1 MVAKG
6 NRVVRYVSKY
16 TMLFLGAVIAA
27 SGLEFFLIPNQMID
41 GGIVGISILLSHITD
56 ISLSIFIVLLNLPF
70 LYLGYMQIG
79 KTFCIST
86 LFSVVMLAYW
96 VFFFHPIPELTHDLF
111 LSATFGGV
119 LVGIGVGLIIR
130 YGGSLDGTEIV
141 AIILDKKSGF
151 SVGEIVMFFNLFILG
166 SAGLVFGWDK
176 AMYSLVAYFVAF
188 KVIDITIEGLD
199 ESKGVMIVSDNA
211 DEIAEALLARLG
223 RGVTILHGQGGFSQE
238 PKKILYSVIT
248 RLEIAKLKA
257 IVDDKDSSAF
267 VTIHDVHDVVGGRV
281 KKRAIHQ

>member
-1 MVAKG
+1 MVAKK
-6 NRVVRYVSKY
+6 NLVIKYVKKY
-16 TMLFLGAVIAA
+16 ALLFLGSVIAA
-27 SGLEFFLIPNQMID
+27 TGLEFFLVPNQIID
-41 GGIVGISILLSHITD
+41 GGIVGISILLSHLTGMT
-56 ISLSIFIVLLNLPF
+56 ISLFIVFLNLPF

-86 LFSVVMLAYW
+86 FFSVLSFAFWLSY
-96 VFFFHPIPELTHDLF
+96 FHPIPELTNDLF
-111 LSATFGGV
+111 LAATFGGV

-141 AIILDKKSGF
+141 AIILDKRTGF

-188 KVIDITIEGLD
+188 KVIDMTIEGLE
-199 ESKGVMIVSDNA
+199 ESKGIMIVSDYA
-211 DEIAEALLARLG
+211 DDIAETLLARLG

-238 PKKILYSVIT
+238 PKKVLYSVIT
-248 RLEIAKLKA
+248 RLEIAKLKS
-257 IVDDKDSSAF
+257 IVSDIDPNAF
-267 VTIHDVHDVVGGRV
+267 VTIQDVHDVIGGRF
-281 KKRAIHQ
+281 KKKAIH

>member
-6 NRVVRYVSKY
+6 NPVVRYVKKY
-16 TMLFLGAVIAA
+16 IVLFIGSVIAA
-27 SGLEFFLIPNQMID
+27 AGLEFFLIPNQMID

-86 LFSVVMLAYW
+86 LFSVVSLAYW
-96 VFFFHPIPELTHDLF
+96 VFIFHPIPELTHDLF

-119 LVGIGVGLIIR
+119 LVGAGVGLIIR

-141 AIILDKKSGF
+141 AIILDRKSGF

-211 DEIAEALLARLG
+211 DDIAETLLARLG

-238 PKKILYSVIT
+238 PKKILYSVVT

-257 IVDDKDSSAF
+257 IIDDKDSNAF
-267 VTIHDVHDVVGGRV
+267 VTIHDVHDVIGGRV
-281 KKRAIHQ
+281 KKRAIHH